1 MKRREFA
8 KTGLTMG
15 MGSVFLPTG
24 TIPFSHSTFKKS
36 DFGKDFK
43 WGVASASYQIEGAW
57 NLDGKGPSIWDTFT
71 HKKGK
76 IKNND
81 NGDMACDFYHR
92 YPEDIE
98 RIKSMNF
105 DVNRFSIS
113 WSRIFPEGVG
123 TPNQAGI
130 DFYHKVIDT
139 TLEQGLEPWI
149 TCFHWDLPQALEDK
163 GGWASRDILSAF
175 NDYVR
180 FLALEYGD
188 KVKHWMVMNEPAS
201 FTALGYLA
209 GMHAPGKIN
218 PTAFKKAAHH
228 AALCQAEGGRILKE
242 LVPNGSIGTTVSMSA
257 VHPKS
262 NSKRHIKAAARMDA
276 LLNRLFLDPILGKG
290 YPVDAWPFLK
300 GIEKFML
307 PGDLEKLSFDF
318 DFIGLQN
325 YFRVV
330 AKADIFPPVLW
341 ANRVSPKKL
350 AQSPDD
356 LTDMGWEVYPEG
368 MYELLMRL
376 KNEPKIKNILVT
388 ENGAAFTDEL
398 QNDHVRDPKRIR
410 FFKSYLE
417 QVLRAK
423 KEGAPVNGY
432 FVWTLM
438 DNFEWAEGY
447 HPRFGIVYVDF
458 ETQKRT
464 IKDSGLWFR
473 EFLSQ

>member
-1 MKRREFA
+1 M
-8 KTGLTMG
+8 
-15 MGSVFLPTG
+15 
-24 TIPFSHSTFKKS
+24 
-36 DFGKDFK
+36 
-43 WGVASASYQIEGAW
+43 
-57 NLDGKGPSIWDTFT
+57 
-71 HKKGK
+71 
-76 IKNND
+76 
-81 NGDMACDFYHR
+81 
-92 YPEDIE
+92 
-98 RIKSMNF
+98 
-105 DVNRFSIS
+105 
-113 WSRIFPEGVG
+113 
-123 TPNQAGI
+123 
-130 DFYHKVIDT
+130 
-139 TLEQGLEPWI
+139 
-149 TCFHWDLPQALEDK
+149 
-163 GGWASRDILSAF
+163 
-175 NDYVR
+175 
-180 FLALEYGD
+180 
-188 KVKHWMVMNEPAS
+188 
-201 FTALGYLA
+201 
-209 GMHAPGKIN
+209 
-218 PTAFKKAAHH
+218 
-228 AALCQAEGGRILKE
+228 
-242 LVPNGSIGTTVSMSA
+242 
-257 VHPKS
+257 
-262 NSKRHIKAAARMDA
+262 
-276 LLNRLFLDPILGKG
+276 
-290 YPVDAWPFLK
+290 
-300 GIEKFML
+300 
-307 PGDLEKLSFDF
+307 
-318 DFIGLQN
+318 
-325 YFRVV
+325 V